1 MITCLRFPISP
12 PLLLPTCSRF
22 YSPSLPIVRHLL
34 QFPTLSLIKLP
45 QQAVG
50 RVLPQILHLPL
61 KYRYHHVCRIGDSPM
76 KNPISNFQFP
86 ISKIRG
92 FSMVEMLVVIALLG
106 IISTIVTQVLVIS
119 VRSSLKAEIQKEVK
133 QNGDYAISIM
143 ERAIRNATD
152 VDAAGCNISR
162 DFVTITNRDTTTT
175 TFTCSSSPNKI

>member
-1 MITCLRFPISP
+1 
-12 PLLLPTCSRF
+12 
-22 YSPSLPIVRHLL
+22 
-34 QFPTLSLIKLP
+34 
-45 QQAVG
+45 
-50 RVLPQILHLPL
+50 
-61 KYRYHHVCRIGDSPM
+61 
-76 KNPISNFQFP
+76 
-86 ISKIRG
+86 
-92 FSMVEMLVVIALLG
+92 MVEMLVVIALLG

-175 TFTCSSSPNKI
+175 TFTCSSSPNKIVSSAGVDLDLTNDKVAWSGTCYFLVVCPNPPIRPKYVFIHFTLAQAGGGGDPNASATLPYQSTIELRTNSP